1 MYIQQRRDPSVK
13 FTSPYPRIN
22 SIKEITR
29 FITTVDGEPKFTAWS
44 NDEIRLKSLP
54 SESDLRSGK
63 IDLNSGFDVYWN
75 QHLKDVHHPIAHK
88 NHPLRSSA
96 SQNHLNHHR
105 LNNSHSHHMSSL
117 NLSHLGHNVHH
128 PGMEKDDFN
137 RKTFEATLKW
147 LKKAGY
153 FRNKEK
159 KPKLVTTSSAL
170 YLMLQ
175 LPYEKDEKAHTC
187 WLVSKYNGTLFL
199 SSIENYTSPV
209 CNNVRRGSGQN
220 NNPNHNNHHQ
230 QHRYASS
237 HNLHANQIDPLE
249 SDRSTELTKY
259 RWRLFNNLMTTDDTI
274 DTNSSNKLNRC
285 VVNSAMF
292 NGYKLIYS
300 ATINAV
306 NESDEFVDIRLSV
319 SLILLVS

>member
-1 MYIQQRRDPSVK
+1 
-13 FTSPYPRIN
+13 
-22 SIKEITR
+22 
-29 FITTVDGEPKFTAWS
+29 
-44 NDEIRLKSLP
+44 
-54 SESDLRSGK
+54 
-63 IDLNSGFDVYWN
+63 
-75 QHLKDVHHPIAHK
+75 
-88 NHPLRSSA
+88 
-96 SQNHLNHHR
+96 
-105 LNNSHSHHMSSL
+105 
-117 NLSHLGHNVHH
+117 
-128 PGMEKDDFN
+128 MEKDDFN

-170 YLMLQ
+170 YLLLQ

-220 NNPNHNNHHQ
+220 NNPNHNHHHQ
-230 QHRYASS
+230 QQRYASS
-237 HNLHANQIDPLE
+237 HNLHSNHMDPLE

-259 RWRLFNNLMTTDDTI
+259 RWRLFNNLMTTDDSI
-274 DTNSSNKLNRC
+274 DCNSHNKLNRC
-285 VVNSAMF
+285 VLNSAMF

-306 NESDEFVDIRLSV
+306 NDSDEFVDIRLSV
-319 SLILLVS
+319 SVDSFFILLSPLFQFTHLSLLSLLTTGSSEQSTRTFNQTAKNVGDRGRKTCRRYNPRHSVY